1 MLLTSL
7 RLLIRLLLYAN
18 HFLMFLCC
26 DLKVLIV
33 EIFGS
38 AIGLFGVIIAIIQ
51 VGIVKSWIVQ

>member
-1 MLLTSL
+1 MLLTLL
-7 RLLIRLLLYAN
+7 RLIRLLLYAN